1 MKVNSTKLL
10 ISFCLSILIMS
21 SCTQP
26 AANYGGVGGGLPT
39 HYISILDGAIRP
51 SNLTVSVGSS
61 ITFINQSTSNQTIV
75 SDNFS
80 MLTSPTLPPNGYYY
94 FNKTNQDT
102 IINFRSV
109 ENPNLTGTITL
120 RP

>member
-1 MKVNSTKLL
+1 MNFNWTKLFL
-10 ISFCLSILIMS
+10 FFCISALVLN

-61 ITFINQSTSNQTIV
+61 ITFINQSSSNQTIV

-80 MLTSPTLPPNGYYY
+80 LLTSPTLPPNGYYY

-109 ENPNLTGTITL
+109 ENPSLTGTITL